1 MTVCYEKL
9 MSNLLLLPL
18 QFLTF
23 SLQYNIEKKIDS
35 DDEDDD
41 EDDDDAFSKK
51 KNVPDDPMARKFFF
65 SCPQL
70 LCSLLQ
76 FQTCSKFEKAVIK
89 RCI

>member
-65 SCPQL
+65 VPNYYAHCYIPYL
-70 LCSLLQ
+70 GG
-76 FQTCSKFEKAVIK
+76 IP
-89 RCI
+89 

>member
-1 MTVCYEKL
+1 
-9 MSNLLLLPL
+9 MSNLLLLLL

-51 KNVPDDPMARKFFF
+51 KNVPDDPMARKSF
-65 SCPQL
+65 
-70 LCSLLQ
+70 
-76 FQTCSKFEKAVIK
+76 
-89 RCI
+89 

>member
-9 MSNLLLLPL
+9 MSNLLLLLL

-51 KNVPDDPMARKFFF
+51 KNVPDDPMARKFF
-65 SCPQL
+65 CPQL

>member
-9 MSNLLLLPL
+9 MSNLLLLLL

-51 KNVPDDPMARKFFF
+51 KNVPDDPMARKFFL
-65 SCPQL
+65 SPIIML
-70 LCSLLQ
+70 IV
-76 FQTCSKFEKAVIK
+76 T
-89 RCI
+89 

>member
-1 MTVCYEKL
+1 
-9 MSNLLLLPL
+9 MSNLLLLLL

-65 SCPQL
+65 CPQL

>member
-1 MTVCYEKL
+1 
-9 MSNLLLLPL
+9 MSNLPLLLPL

-51 KNVPDDPMARKFFF
+51 KNVPDDPMARKFF
-65 SCPQL
+65 CPHYYAHCYNFKL
-70 LCSLLQ
+70 VANLRKL
-76 FQTCSKFEKAVIK
+76 
-89 RCI
+89 